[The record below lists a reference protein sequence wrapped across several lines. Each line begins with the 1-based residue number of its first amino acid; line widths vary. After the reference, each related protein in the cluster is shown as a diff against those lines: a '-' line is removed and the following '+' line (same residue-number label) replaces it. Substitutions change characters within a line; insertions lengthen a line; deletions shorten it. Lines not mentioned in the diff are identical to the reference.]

1 MLHLSGEVSLFSQ
14 NQNVYKKNFTN
25 IVHYLFHQVFAD
37 FTWSLFGFSHLFCMQ
52 VKLELLLHEI
62 VSALG
67 NKEPLICSRVYGKS
81 AVSAQTDGDG

>member
-1 MLHLSGEVSLFSQ
+1 
-14 NQNVYKKNFTN
+14 
-25 IVHYLFHQVFAD
+25 
-37 FTWSLFGFSHLFCMQ
+37 MQ

-67 NKEPLICSRVYGKS
+67 NKEPLIYFRVYGKS